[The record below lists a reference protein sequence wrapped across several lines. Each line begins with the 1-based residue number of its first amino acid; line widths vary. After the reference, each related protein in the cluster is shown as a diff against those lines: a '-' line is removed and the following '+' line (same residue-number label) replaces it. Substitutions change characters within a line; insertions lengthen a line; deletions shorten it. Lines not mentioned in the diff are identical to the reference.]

1 METPSS
7 YPGIVKY
14 WLLTGVFLVFMQ
26 VVIGGI
32 TRLTGSGLSITK
44 WEIVTGTFPPV
55 TAAQWE
61 EAFELYK
68 TTPQYH
74 QINKGMSI
82 GEFKFIFFWE
92 YFHRLWAR
100 MMGFVFLIPF
110 LIFWRKGW
118 IDKLL
123 MRRLGVVVLLAAL
136 AASFGWIMVASGL
149 VNRPWVNAYKLTL
162 HLGIALA
169 VFGYL
174 WWTAI
179 GVWQPKRAALTES
192 SAGTASL
199 ASSASSASS
208 VPRSWGAAVFFLVIV
223 QILLGGVMSGM
234 KAGLSYPTW
243 PDMHGAFIPSILTDF
258 TQWNVDNFV
267 EYDKTPFM
275 PALVQVL
282 HRNTAYVL
290 TIIILWFSFLTIKT
304 TKSKQI
310 RLGIIMLITLLITL
324 VLLGIF
330 TLINSI
336 GVIPVGLG
344 VFHQAVAILL
354 LAVVIYL
361 RYQIA
366 NLLPN
371 RIPLQ

>member
-1 METPSS
+1 METASS
-7 YPGIVKY
+7 YPGVVKY
-14 WLLTGVFLVFMQ
+14 WLLAGVFLVFMQ

-61 EAFELYK
+61 EAYELYK
-68 TTPQYH
+68 ATPQYH

-123 MRRLGVVVLLAAL
+123 MRRLGIVVLLAAL

-179 GVWQPKRAALTES
+179 GVWQPKRPVS
-192 SAGTASL
+192 SAPP
-199 ASSASSASS
+199 ASSASPALKSAGL
-208 VPRSWGAAVFFLVIV
+208 RRWGTAVFFLVIV

-290 TIIILWFSFLTIKT
+290 TIMILWFSFWTIKA
-304 TKSKQI
+304 TKSTQI
-310 RLGIIMLITLLITL
+310 RLGIIMLITLLITQ

-361 RYQIA
+361 RYQIGVP
-366 NLLPN
+366 LPDN
-371 RIPLQ
+371 ARR